1 MTPVSIRRDVWD
13 PLGLHVNQKD
23 LKSGKK
29 WLSYGQF
36 TSGRLRD
43 SSKHHM
49 GCMGSIRAVFEPKRS
64 KIGHEKVEFLS
75 FGQFTIGRLCDSS
88 EYHKG
93 CMGSIRAS
101 FEPKRSKIGQET
113 AELWPIYQREVA

>member
-1 MTPVSIRRDVWD
+1 MTQVSIIQEVWD
-13 PLGLHVNQKD
+13 PLGLHLNQKD

-29 WLSYGQF
+29 RLSYGQF
-36 TSGRLRD
+36 TKGRLR
-43 SSKHHM
+43 
-49 GCMGSIRAVFEPKRS
+49 
-64 KIGHEKVEFLS
+64 
-75 FGQFTIGRLCDSS
+75 DSS

-101 FEPKRSKIGQET
+101 FEPKRSKIGQEM